1 MHCQESPEQTS
12 ENRRVITLHL
22 KTIARIGAV
31 LLFVMLLSLLA
42 VFNQVK
48 AKGLAW
54 QEEHY
59 FPVLQSVVDH
69 TAPWPQRGRTFSAY
83 CTVFTAY
90 CFENLGVPRPIGS
103 AFAAIRIL
111 QNIAIFLLALLFY
124 RRLGIP
130 FYTGLLGVSVIAW
143 GMTFCASEH
152 FLEIDVYT
160 ELILLLCA
168 ALALCA
174 QQPGWIIALIVLA
187 IFNRETGLIFPLV
200 WLAAF
205 RKVLV
210 RPLRL
215 FPILCALLPV
225 LIYLIIYKIWIVGL
239 GGTFWQPE
247 AAAAPWTNALGVLS
261 IIPLLALAVRRGRI
275 WVPRANTMMAGKFD
289 SELEFGAAK
298 KVLATLML
306 GILPFWLI
314 IHGVQGTIFST
325 HALLV
330 PQILLFVPG
339 ALLCLVRWNET
350 TPRPRRG
357 AVIAAVVG
365 CALVLSFFT
374 VLYQMQFMGL
384 EWYETVQWER
394 TQKVIHGES
403 GTPWQYRLFTE
414 GIVYGLVHF
423 FNALGIDR
431 PVGAAF
437 VLVRFLQNTVAF
449 SLAVWFY
456 RKLGLNLVQG
466 LWGIA
471 LLAYGMCHGLYDGDL
486 TFNTYTDISIFL
498 AAGLLILYNK
508 PLGLIPLM
516 LIAPFNRETSG
527 CIPFMLLFAY
537 WPGTK
542 NLFSSSQNSSWRKIL
557 VISMI
562 CFGFWVMIVGGL
574 RLVYGIRPYIVPTAG
589 KSPIIPLLTFNL
601 TWWRTW
607 VFLFATLGL
616 MPLLAIVSWR
626 AWPIP
631 LRRFFWAVV
640 PVWFPIHFS
649 LAHAPE
655 TRLFLVPQVLI
666 FIPGALFGLT
676 FWAARSRVSQEQG
689 QTPP

>member
-1 MHCQESPEQTS
+1 M
-12 ENRRVITLHL
+12 RF
-22 KTIARIGAV
+22 KTIACLGTV
-31 LLFVMLLSLLA
+31 FLCVTLLSMLA

-59 FPVLQSVVDH
+59 FPVLQSTVEH

-83 CTVFTAY
+83 CTVFTTNY
-90 CFENLGVPRPIGS
+90 FENLGVPRPIGS
-103 AFAAIRIL
+103 AFVTIRIL

-130 FYTGLLGVSVIAW
+130 FYAGLLGVSVLAW
-143 GMTFCASEH
+143 GMTFCACEH

-187 IFNRETGLIFPLV
+187 IFNRETGLFFPLL
-200 WLAAF
+200 WLAAC
-205 RKVLV
+205 RNDLV
-210 RPLRL
+210 RPLR
-215 FPILCALLPV
+215 FFRILCALLPIV
-225 LIYLIIYKIWIVGL
+225 IYLVIYKIWIVGL
-239 GGTFWQPE
+239 GGTSWRPE
-247 AAAAPWTNALGVLS
+247 AAAASWTNAFGVLS
-261 IIPLLALAVRRGRI
+261 IIPLIALAVRRGRI
-275 WVPRANTMMAGKFD
+275 WVPRTNAGKFN
-289 SELEFGAAK
+289 SELEFGATKIGAAK
-298 KVLATLML
+298 NVLFTLAL
-306 GILPFWLI
+306 GILPFWII
-314 IHGVQGTIFST
+314 IHSVQGTIFST
-325 HALLV
+325 HALLT
-330 PQILLFVPG
+330 PQVFLFVPG

-350 TPRPRRG
+350 ATIPKRG
-357 AVIAAVVG
+357 TVIAAIVV
-365 CALVLSFFT
+365 CALILSFYT
-374 VLYQMQFMGL
+374 VYYQMQFMGL
-384 EWYETVQWER
+384 EWYETVQWDR
-394 TQKVIHGES
+394 TQKVIQGES

-414 GIVYGLVHF
+414 GIVYSMVRF
-423 FNALGIDR
+423 FELLGIHR
-431 PVGAAF
+431 PVGVAF
-437 VLVRFLQNTVAF
+437 ILVRFLQNTLAF

-456 RKLGLNLVQG
+456 RKLGLNLIQG

-498 AAGLLILYNK
+498 TAGLLILYNK
-508 PLGLIPLM
+508 PLLLIPLM

-537 WPGTK
+537 WPGMKTA
-542 NLFSSSQNSSWRKIL
+542 QIYSWKKIIL
-557 VISMI
+557 VTAI
-562 CFGFWVMIVGGL
+562 CLGFWIMIVSGL
-574 RLVYGIRPYIVPTAG
+574 RLVYGVRPYIVPTAG

-616 MPLLAIVSWR
+616 MPFLAMASWR

-631 LRRFFWAVV
+631 LQRFFWAVV

-676 FWAARSRVSQEQG
+676 FWAARSRVSPGPG